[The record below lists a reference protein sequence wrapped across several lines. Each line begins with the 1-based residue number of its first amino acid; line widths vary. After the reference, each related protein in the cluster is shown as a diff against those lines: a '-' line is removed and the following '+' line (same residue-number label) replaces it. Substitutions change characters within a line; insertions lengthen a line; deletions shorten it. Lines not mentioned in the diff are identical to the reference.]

1 MDFAGHA
8 VQTPPEMYWFAEHD
22 DAAPHAVASVSP
34 SPVPGMAEFAAF
46 VLPAVQSAHVQVDP
60 DLAAYLF
67 AGHVQ
72 DVAAP
77 PALVEPTGHASHES
91 PSQYWLA
98 SQTTAMHFAVSFSVP
113 ASHDLDPVRAYPAL
127 HVGSHEVPEA
137 SELEQGDA
145 TPFAIAPEAMHGA
158 QASRLRHDP
167 SEVEQSVQHC
177 PLTGVAAA

>member
-1 MDFAGHA
+1 
-8 VQTPPEMYWFAEHD
+8 
-22 DAAPHAVASVSP
+22 
-34 SPVPGMAEFAAF
+34 
-46 VLPAVQSAHVQVDP
+46 
-60 DLAAYLF
+60 
-67 AGHVQ
+67 
-72 DVAAP
+72 
-77 PALVEPTGHASHES
+77 
-91 PSQYWLA
+91 
-98 SQTTAMHFAVSFSVP
+98 MHFAVSFSVP